1 MVITKKKKV
10 VIGGSFNVLHKGH
23 KALLSK
29 AFQLGNV
36 TVGLTSNILARKIK
50 RRKIKDFKH
59 RRKELKNFIKKEF
72 DIKPKIVKIEDKFG
86 LTLKK
91 DFDYIVVS
99 PRTYKTALLIN
110 QERQK
115 RNKKPIKIIKI
126 NFVLAQDRKPISST
140 RILKGKIT
148 RQGRKLS

>member
-23 KALLSK
+23 KALLSE
-29 AFQLGNV
+29 AFKLGNV

-50 RRKIKDFKH
+50 RRKVKDFKY

-86 LTLKK
+86 PTLKK

-110 QERQK
+110 KERQK
-115 RNKKPIKIIKI
+115 RNKNPIKIIKI

>member
-86 LTLKK
+86 PTLKK

-140 RILKGKIT
+140 RILKGEIT

>member
-23 KALLSK
+23 KTLLSK
-29 AFQLGNV
+29 AFKLGNV

-50 RRKIKDFKH
+50 RRKIKDFKY

-140 RILKGKIT
+140 RILKGEIT

>member
-148 RQGRKLS
+148 R

>member
-29 AFQLGNV
+29 AFKLGNV

-86 LTLKK
+86 PTLKK

-140 RILKGKIT
+140 RILKGEIT

>member
-126 NFVLAQDRKPISST
+126 NFVLAQDRNPISST